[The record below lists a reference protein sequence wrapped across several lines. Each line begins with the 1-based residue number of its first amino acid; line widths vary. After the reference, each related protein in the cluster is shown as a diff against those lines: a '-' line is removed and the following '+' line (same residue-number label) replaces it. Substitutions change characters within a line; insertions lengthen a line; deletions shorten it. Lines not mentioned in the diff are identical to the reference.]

1 MNSRMP
7 AKRST
12 LPVLVLVL
20 IALAAFA
27 GLTWMNAQFA
37 RQNPGGNDFLP
48 RWIGARFFLTR
59 GWSPYSEM
67 TTQAIQEEIFGRP
80 ARPDE
85 DQSLFVYPLYSLLV
99 IAPYAVV
106 GDYATARALW
116 MTTLEF
122 SLVLIVVLSLRVT
135 GWRLRGLSLAGL
147 LLFAALWYHGI
158 RPIINGNPTVLCALF
173 ITAGFWL
180 IREGRAATGGAFLAL
195 ASIKPQI
202 VALLIPYALIWSA
215 STRRWRLFWGIIGS
229 LAIFVIGAM
238 MLIPDWLAQNLRQVT
253 AYPGYTVPGTPRAI
267 FELWWP
273 GIGDAMGWALT
284 FVLAAITAIEWWRS
298 RRGDFYS
305 FAWAASL
312 TLVLTQWIGIQTDPT
327 NYIVLFFPL
336 ILTFT
341 AWEGQWGRAGR
352 AAAFVS
358 LAVLFI
364 GLWALFLATVEYGAQ
379 PQQHP
384 IMFFPLP
391 LFTLVGLYLGRT
403 WAVSTLRDSEKAV

>member
-1 MNSRMP
+1 MP
-7 AKRST
+7 ANRST
-12 LPVLVLVL
+12 PSVLVSAL
-20 IALAAFA
+20 ITLAVFSA
-27 GLTWMNAQFA
+27 LTWMNAQFT

-48 RWIGARFFLTR
+48 RWIGARFYLTR
-59 GWSPYSEM
+59 GWSPYSDQ
-67 TTQAIQEEIFGRP
+67 TTQAIQEGIYGRP

-99 IAPYAVV
+99 FAPYALV
-106 GDYATARALW
+106 GDYDTARALW

-122 SLVLIVVLSLRVT
+122 SLVLIVALSLQAT
-135 GWRLRGLSLAGL
+135 GWRLRGLSLAGF

-158 RPIINGNPTVLCALF
+158 RPVVNGNPTVLCAVF
-173 ITAGFWL
+173 ITAALRF
-180 IREGRAATGGAFLAL
+180 IREGREAAGGACLAL
-195 ASIKPQI
+195 AGIKPQI

-215 STRRWRLFWGIIGS
+215 STRRWRLFWGIIAG
-229 LAIFVIGAM
+229 LAVFVVGAM

-273 GIGDAMGWALT
+273 GIGDAMGWTLT
-284 FVLAAITAIEWWRS
+284 FGLAAVLAMEWWRS
-298 RRGDFYS
+298 RLGDFYA

-312 TLVLTQWIGIQTDPT
+312 TLALTQWIGIQTDPT
-327 NYIVLFFPL
+327 NYIVLFFPMV
-336 ILTFT
+336 LTFA
-341 AWEGQWGRAGR
+341 AWEGRWKRAGR
-352 AAAFVS
+352 VAAFVS
-358 LAVLFI
+358 VAVLFF

-391 LFTLVGLYLGRT
+391 LFVLLGLYLGRT
-403 WAVSTLRDSEKAV
+403 WAMNPSRDTTQAA